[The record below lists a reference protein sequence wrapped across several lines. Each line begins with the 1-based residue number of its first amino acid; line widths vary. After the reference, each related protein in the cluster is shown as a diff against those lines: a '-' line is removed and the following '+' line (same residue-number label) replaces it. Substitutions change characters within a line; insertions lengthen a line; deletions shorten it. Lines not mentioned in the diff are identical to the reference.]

1 MGGFML
7 NFIWTFL
14 VISSFVYSFF
24 AGTTEIAANALLESG
39 KSAVEFMLTTGAVMV
54 MWSGFMEV
62 AKVSGLTNVISKIMS
77 PFIRRAFK
85 GIRKNSEEENLISTN
100 LAANM
105 MGLSN
110 AATPLGMKAMR
121 KLSEKSDGIN
131 ATDNMCML
139 CIINCASLQIIPS
152 TLIAMR
158 SSSGSASP
166 GEITV
171 PIWIVSS
178 LTLVFA
184 VILAKFME
192 RRGRK

>member
-1 MGGFML
+1 MGDYML

-77 PFIRRAFK
+77 PFIRRVFK

-192 RRGRK
+192 RGGRK

>member
-192 RRGRK
+192 RGGRK

>member
-1 MGGFML
+1 MGDCML

-14 VISSFVYSFF
+14 VVLSFLYSFF
-24 AGTTEIAANALLESG
+24 AGTTENAANALLDSA
-39 KSAVEFMLTTGAVMV
+39 KSAVDFMLTTGAVMI
-54 MWSGFMEV
+54 MWSGFMEI
-62 AKVSGLTNVISKIMS
+62 AKVSGLTKVISRIMS
-77 PFIRRAFK
+77 PFIRKVFK
-85 GIRKNSEEENLISTN
+85 GIGKNSEEENLISTN

-110 AATPLGMKAMR
+110 AATPLGMKAMK

-158 SSSGSASP
+158 SAEGSASP
-166 GEITV
+166 GEITI

-178 LTLVFA
+178 LTLIFA
-184 VILAKFME
+184 ITIAKIME
-192 RRGRK
+192 RRDKK

>member
-24 AGTTEIAANALLESG
+24 AGTTELAANALLESA

-121 KLSEKSDGIN
+121 KLSEKSDGVN

-192 RRGRK
+192 RGGRK

>member
-1 MGGFML
+1 MGDYML

-77 PFIRRAFK
+77 PFIRRVFK
-85 GIRKNSEEENLISTN
+85 GIRNNSEEENLISTN

-192 RRGRK
+192 RGGRK

>member
-1 MGGFML
+1 MGDYML

-77 PFIRRAFK
+77 PFIRRVFK
-85 GIRKNSEEENLISTN
+85 GIRKNYEEENLISTN

-192 RRGRK
+192 RGGRK

>member
-24 AGTTEIAANALLESG
+24 AGTTELAANALLESA

-62 AKVSGLTNVISKIMS
+62 DKVSGLTNVISKIMS

-121 KLSEKSDGIN
+121 KLSEKSDGVN

-192 RRGRK
+192 RGGRK

>member
-1 MGGFML
+1 MGDYML

-24 AGTTEIAANALLESG
+24 AGTTEIAANALLESA

-77 PFIRRAFK
+77 PFIRRVFK

-192 RRGRK
+192 RGGRK

>member
-1 MGGFML
+1 ML
-7 NFIWTFL
+7 NVIWTVIL
-14 VISSFVYSFF
+14 ISSFTYSFF
-24 AGTTEIAANALLESG
+24 AGTVDETVTTLLESG
-39 KSAVEFMLTTGAVMV
+39 KTSVEFMLKTGAVMV

-62 AKVSGLTNVISKIMS
+62 AKKSGLTGVISHVLS
-77 PFIRRAFK
+77 PFIRKVFK
-85 GIRKNSEEENLISTN
+85 GIGKNSEEENLISTN

-110 AATPLGMKAMR
+110 AATPLGMKAMK
-121 KLSEKSDGIN
+121 KLSEKSDGKT

-139 CIINCASLQIIPS
+139 CIINCASLQLIPS

-158 SSSGSASP
+158 SASESASP

-178 LTLVFA
+178 LTLIFA
-184 VILAKFME
+184 IILAKFME
-192 RRGRK
+192 RKSGK

>member
-1 MGGFML
+1 ML

-24 AGTTEIAANALLESG
+24 AGTTELAANALLESA

-121 KLSEKSDGIN
+121 KLSEKSDGVN

-192 RRGRK
+192 RGGRK